1 MPYATQYITND
12 MRLSIYVLLDI
23 EQSGDEEGR
32 RAGRE
37 SARKGGEPG
46 ENQPGR
52 AASRERISPPPRGK
66 ENEAT

>member
-23 EQSGDEEGR
+23 EHSGDKEGR

-37 SARKGGEPG
+37 SARRPV
-46 ENQPGR
+46 GR
-52 AASRERISPPPRGK
+52 RM
-66 ENEAT
+66 